1 MKKLLLFTMFLYIG
15 NTLYSQCPF
24 DSTITSNPD
33 LGGGNQVQCS
43 DQVIVFTA
51 PSGYDSYQWK
61 YKFSTNGNPTNFPGE
76 TNSTL
81 TITAGDLG
89 FAYVFVTITDNAC
102 SENSNDIMFDTW
114 IFAPPAISH
123 DPDTVLCFGE
133 TSVIMNAFGGPENFR
148 WFRNGVLVLEGP
160 QDFYEVS
167 EAGDYTLQVSYPQCP
182 DQWLSSGVPVTFS
195 VVGEEVTITESG
207 GSLFTTQNGDGYT
220 WYLNGTEI
228 IGANSFTYTPV
239 ATGDY
244 TVAVTFNQQE
254 SCTIESLPFFFTVLS
269 VPDLALNGIYFKNTQ
284 AVEAQFIL
292 HNNQKQLL
300 NYFIFDLSGK
310 KLVSEKSNNTQIII
324 PAQNWKNG
332 IYFCKIETI
341 EGILTVK
348 LIR

>member
-1 MKKLLLFTMFLYIG
+1 MKKLLLLTMFFFIG

-24 DSTITSNPD
+24 DSTITSDPD

-61 YKFSTNGNPTNFPGE
+61 YKFSTGGTPTNFPGE

-114 IFAPPAISH
+114 IFGSPAISH

-133 TSVIMNAFGGPENFR
+133 TSVIMSAFSGPENFR
-148 WFRNGVLVLEGP
+148 WYRNGVLVLEGS

-167 EAGDYTLQVSYPQCP
+167 EAGDYTLQVSYAQCP
-182 DQWLSSGVPVTFS
+182 EQWLSSGVPVTFS
-195 VVGEEVTITESG
+195 VIGEEVVITETG
-207 GSLFTTQNGDGYT
+207 GSLFTTQNGDVYA
-220 WYLNGTEI
+220 WYLNGTVI
-228 IGANSFTYTPV
+228 NGANSFTYTPV
-239 ATGDY
+239 ETGNY
-244 TVAVTFNQQE
+244 TVAVTFNEQE
-254 SCTIESLPFFFTVLS
+254 SCTIDSLPYFFTLLS
-269 VPDLALNGIYFKNTQ
+269 VPDLELSGIYFNNTL
-284 AVEAQFIL
+284 AVDDQFVL
-292 HNNQKQLL
+292 HNNRQQPLT
-300 NYFIFDLSGK
+300 YAVFDLSGK
-310 KLVSEKSNNTQIII
+310 QLVSEKSNKSQIII
-324 PAQNWKNG
+324 TAQNWKRG
-332 IYFCKIETI
+332 IYFCKVVTP
-341 EGILTVK
+341 EGSMTVK

>member
-1 MKKLLLFTMFLYIG
+1 MKKLLLLTMFLFLA
-15 NTLYSQCPF
+15 NTLYSQCPY

-89 FAYVFVTITDNAC
+89 FAYVFVTIIDNGC
-102 SENSNDIMFDTW
+102 TENSNDIMFDTW
-114 IFAPPAISH
+114 IFGSPAISH

-148 WFRNGVLVLEGP
+148 WFRNGVLVQEGT

-167 EAGDYTLQVSYPQCP
+167 EAGDYTLQVSYAQCP

-195 VVGEEVTITESG
+195 VVGEEVVITESG
-207 GSLFTTQNGDGYT
+207 GSLFTTQNGDAYS

-228 IGANSFTYTPV
+228 IGANTFTYTPV
-239 ATGDY
+239 ETGNY
-244 TVAVTFNQQE
+244 TVAVTFNEQE
-254 SCTIESLPFFFTVLS
+254 TCTIESLPFFFTFLS
-269 VPDLALNGIYFKNTQ
+269 VPNLERNGIYFNNTV
-284 AVEAQFIL
+284 AVDAQFVV
-292 HNNQKQLL
+292 HNNHKQPIA
-300 NYFIFDLSGK
+300 YAIFDLSGK
-310 KLVSEKSNNTQIII
+310 QFVSEKSNKSQIII
-324 PAQNWKNG
+324 SATNWKKG
-332 IYFCKIETI
+332 IYFCKVVTPQ
-341 EGILTVK
+341 GTMTVK